1 VFTWGRLEASIQTE
15 KKPRRTTSTT
25 YALAEGCLP
34 WPQRKQPMTDT
45 LYTTHD
51 ISRLL
56 QVDPSTVSKWI
67 DRGIL
72 VAFRTP
78 GGHRRVRAGDLRSF
92 LMAHEMPV
100 PEELGSSAVRLL
112 VVDDEKPVLDAM
124 RRAFKPHAH
133 QVELTTT
140 TSGVEALLLVA
151 ELKPHGLLIDLNM
164 PEVDGFEVCRRI
176 KARKNLEGVR
186 LITMSSRHTP
196 ETVEQ
201 SLKAG
206 AVACLAKPVEVAQV
220 LEVFRVPLAMNRKAG

>member
-1 VFTWGRLEASIQTE
+1 
-15 KKPRRTTSTT
+15 
-25 YALAEGCLP
+25 
-34 WPQRKQPMTDT
+34 MTDT

-51 ISRLL
+51 ISRLV

-92 LMAHEMPV
+92 LIAHEMPV
-100 PEELGSSAVRLL
+100 PEELGSSVVRLL
-112 VVDDEKPVLDAM
+112 VVDDEKSVLDALK
-124 RRAFKPHAH
+124 RALKAYAH

-140 TSGVEALLLVA
+140 TSAVEALLLLA
-151 ELKPHGLLIDLNM
+151 EMKPHGMLIDLNM

-176 KARKNLEGVR
+176 KARKNLEAVR
-186 LITMSSRHTP
+186 LLTMTNRHSP
-196 ETVEQ
+196 EFVEQ

-206 AVACLAKPVEVAQV
+206 ATACIAKPVEVGLL
-220 LEVFRVPLAMNRKAG
+220 LELFRVPLSMNKKAG

>member
-1 VFTWGRLEASIQTE
+1 MA
-15 KKPRRTTSTT
+15 
-25 YALAEGCLP
+25 
-34 WPQRKQPMTDT
+34 DT

-92 LMAHEMPV
+92 LIAHEMPV

-112 VVDDEKPVLDAM
+112 VVDDEKPVLDAVK
-124 RRAFKPHAH
+124 RAFKAHSH

-140 TSGVEALLLVA
+140 TSGVEALLLVT
-151 ELKPHGLLIDLNM
+151 EIKPHGLLIDLNM

-186 LITMSSRHTP
+186 LITMTGRHSP

-206 AVACLAKPVEVAQV
+206 AVACIAKPVDVAQV
-220 LEVFRVPLAMNRKAG
+220 LEVFRVPLAMNKRAG

>member
-1 VFTWGRLEASIQTE
+1 M
-15 KKPRRTTSTT
+15 P
-25 YALAEGCLP
+25 
-34 WPQRKQPMTDT
+34 DT

-67 DRGIL
+67 DRGML

-92 LMAHEMPV
+92 LIAHEMPV

-124 RRAFKPHAH
+124 KRAFKAHAN

-164 PEVDGFEVCRRI
+164 PEIDGLEVCRRI
-176 KARKNLEGVR
+176 KGRKNLEGVR

-206 AVACLAKPVEVAQV
+206 AVACIAKPVEVTQV
-220 LEVFRVPLAMNRKAG
+220 LEVFRVPLSMSRKTG

>member
-1 VFTWGRLEASIQTE
+1 
-15 KKPRRTTSTT
+15 
-25 YALAEGCLP
+25 
-34 WPQRKQPMTDT
+34 MTDI

-92 LMAHEMPV
+92 LIAHEMPV

-112 VVDDEKPVLDAM
+112 AVDDEKPVLDALK
-124 RRAFKPHAH
+124 RAFKGHSH

-140 TSGVEALLLVA
+140 TSAVEALLLVT

-176 KARKNLEGVR
+176 RARKNLEGVR
-186 LITMSSRHTP
+186 LITMSGRHTP

-201 SLKAG
+201 SVKAG
-206 AVACLAKPVEVAQV
+206 AVACIAKPVDVAQV
-220 LEVFRVPLAMNRKAG
+220 LELFRVPLSMNKKAG